1 VRKAF
6 GKKRVEEGTMSKKA
20 KFSTWLFIS
29 ALAVFLLSPAL
40 EAQYFGRNKVQY
52 QNFDFRIIKT
62 KHFDVYYYP
71 EFRAVAEES
80 ARLAERWY
88 ARLSRMLG
96 HELKGR
102 QPLIL
107 YSSSPHFQQTTAL
120 SGLIGEGTGGVTESL
135 KRRIILPV
143 GSSPYETDHVIGHEL
158 VHAFQYDMTA
168 EGGPGVGGGMNPGL
182 ARVPLW
188 FIEGLA
194 EYLSIGSVDPHT
206 AMWMRDASRRDY
218 IPKIKKM
225 DNPYKYFPYRY
236 GQALWAYITG
246 RWGDETVSRL
256 MKSVGRVGDLEAV
269 ATKVLGISYEQLGKD
284 WQEAYKKA
292 YDQVLAQTQLS
303 DPNSRVLMK
312 GEEENPYNLS
322 PVISPDGKNIMFLST
337 RDLFSI
343 DLYLADAQTGKVKK
357 KITQTAVNPEFESIQ
372 FIRSA
377 GAWDPRGKTFVF
389 GAIAKGEPVM
399 SFFDV
404 DKEKIVEEVGFKNL
418 DEIFSPTWSRD
429 GRFIAFSA
437 MIGGKSDL
445 FLYDLSSKT
454 SRQLTDDFF
463 ADLQPSW
470 SPDGRSIA
478 FVTDRFTTD
487 LTLLSIGDYELALI
501 DPDSGKIERI
511 PAFSAAKNT
520 NPQWTPD
527 SKSLVFLSDQS
538 GKTDIY
544 RIELGSQK
552 LYQVTNLYAGVS
564 GITDLSPALSV
575 AEGTGQLAY
584 SGYDGGYYTVYLM
597 DRPEALQ
604 GDPKLADFG
613 GKLLSVLPPREQ
625 PGGALLGLLRNPLF
639 GLPEQVEFPE
649 STYKPKLTLDYVAP
663 PQIGVGADRFG
674 TYTGGGVGLHWA
686 DMLGYHSVG
695 TIVQTSSRLKDLTGI
710 LTYQNS
716 KRRLNWGAVVGRIPY
731 VYGGYS
737 VGIDPEQQAYIEE
750 ELLFWQINYQLS
762 GYLAYPL
769 SQVQRVEMYAG
780 YQYIDFDAERITQAY
795 SFDGYP
801 LYRDITKLPSSP
813 SISYAY
819 TNLAL
824 VYDSAIFG
832 ATGPIL
838 GQSYILEAMPTFG
851 SFNMYTVMGDYRRY
865 FVPVRPFTL
874 AFRALHYGRY
884 GRDAEDERM
893 YPLYIGYESLVRGY
907 DYYSF
912 SYTQN
917 PGDPGFDQNRLFGS
931 KMLVANAELR
941 FPLFGLLGIGKG
953 YYGVFPI
960 DMILFYDW
968 GVAWTEKNK
977 PVLSGRERTS
987 VSSAGIGLRVNVF
1000 GYLVVGVNYVKPFD
1014 RPDKGWY
1021 FQFSFWPGF

>member
-1 VRKAF
+1 
-6 GKKRVEEGTMSKKA
+6 
-20 KFSTWLFIS
+20 
-29 ALAVFLLSPAL
+29 
-40 EAQYFGRNKVQY
+40 
-52 QNFDFRIIKT
+52 
-62 KHFDVYYYP
+62 
-71 EFRAVAEES
+71 VAEES

-88 ARLSRMLG
+88 ARISRMLG

-158 VHAFQYDMTA
+158 VHAFQYDMTS
-168 EGGPGVGGGMNPGL
+168 EGGPAGGMNPGL

-206 AMWMRDASRRDY
+206 AMWMRDASRRNFL
-218 IPKIKKM
+218 PAIKKM
-225 DNPYKYFPYRY
+225 DNPYKYFPYRF

-269 ATKVLGISYEQLGKD
+269 ATKVLGVSYEQLGKD

-292 YDQVLAQTQLS
+292 YEPVLQQTQLS
-303 DPNSRVLMK
+303 DPASRVLMK
-312 GEEENPYNLS
+312 GEEENPYNVS
-322 PVISPDGKNIMFLST
+322 PAISPDGKNIMFLST

-343 DLYLADAQTGKVKK
+343 DLYLADAQTGKIKK
-357 KITQTAVNPEFESIQ
+357 KITQTAVDPEFESIQ

-377 GAWDPRGKTFVF
+377 GAWDPRGKRFVF
-389 GAIAKGEPVM
+389 GAISKGKPVL

-404 DKEKIVEEVGFKNL
+404 DKDKIIEEIEFENL
-418 DEIFSPTWSRD
+418 DEIFSPTWSPD

-437 MIGGKSDL
+437 MTGGKSDL

-454 SRQLTDDFF
+454 SKPLTADFF

-487 LTLLSIGDYELALI
+487 LALLSIGDYELGLI
-501 DPDSGKIERI
+501 DPVSGKIERL

-544 RIELGSQK
+544 RLDLGSKK
-552 LYQVTNLYAGVS
+552 LYQLTNLYTGVS

-575 AEGTGQLAY
+575 AEGTGRLAY
-584 SGYDGGYYTVYLM
+584 SGYDGGYYTIYLI

-604 GDPKLADFG
+604 GNPNIATFG

-649 STYKPKLTLDYVAP
+649 SSYKPKLTLDYVAP

-674 TYTGGGVGLHWA
+674 TYTGGGVGLYWT
-686 DMLGYHSVG
+686 DMLGYHSLG

-710 LTYQNS
+710 LSYQNS

-731 VYGGYS
+731 VYGGYQ
-737 VGIDPEQQAYIEE
+737 VYYDPEEQAYIEE
-750 ELLFWQINYQLS
+750 EILFWQINYQLS

-795 SFDGYP
+795 TFDGIP

-819 TNLAL
+819 TTLAL

-838 GQSYILEAMPTFG
+838 GQSYIAEVMPTFG
-851 SFNMYTVMGDYRRY
+851 SFNMYSIMGDYRRY

-884 GRDAEDERM
+884 GRDAEDERL

-912 SYTQN
+912 SFNQN
-917 PGDPGFDQNRLFGS
+917 PGDSGFEQNRLFGS

-941 FPLFGLLGIGKG
+941 FPLFGVLGIGKG

-968 GVAWTEKNK
+968 GVAWSEDRANQNNK
-977 PVLSGRERTS
+977 PTFLGGDRKP

>member
-1 VRKAF
+1 
-6 GKKRVEEGTMSKKA
+6 MSKKTR
-20 KFSTWLFIS
+20 FSTWLFIS

-52 QNFDFRIIKT
+52 QTFDFRIIKT

-71 EFRAVAEES
+71 EFRGVAEES

-102 QPLIL
+102 QPLIM
-107 YSSSPHFQQTTAL
+107 YSSSPHFQQTTVL

-158 VHAFQYDMTA
+158 VHAFQYDMTS
-168 EGGPGVGGGMNPGL
+168 EGGPGGGGGSMNPGL

-194 EYLSIGSVDPHT
+194 EYLSIGPVDPHT
-206 AMWMRDASRRDY
+206 AMWMRDASRRNF
-218 IPKIKKM
+218 IPALKKM

-284 WQEAYKKA
+284 WLEAYKKA
-292 YDQVLAQTQLS
+292 YEPLLQQTQLS
-303 DPNSRVLMK
+303 DPASRVLTK
-312 GEEENPYNLS
+312 GEEENPYNVS
-322 PVISPDGKNIMFLST
+322 PVISPDGKYIMFLST

-343 DLYLADAQTGKVKK
+343 DLYLADGQTGKIKK

-377 GAWDPRGKTFVF
+377 GAWDPAGKKFVF
-389 GAIAKGEPVM
+389 GAISKGKPVLT
-399 SFFDV
+399 FFDLEK
-404 DKEKIVEEVGFKNL
+404 DKIVEEIAFENL

-429 GRFIAFSA
+429 GSFIAFSA

-454 SRQLTDDFF
+454 SRQLTADFF

-487 LTLLSIGDYELALI
+487 LALLSIGDYELALV
-501 DPDSGKIERI
+501 DPASGKIERL
-511 PAFSAAKNT
+511 PAFSAAKNI

-527 SKSLVFLSDQS
+527 SKSLIFLSDQS

-544 RIELGSQK
+544 RIELETKK
-552 LYQVTNLYAGVS
+552 LYQMTNLYTGVS

-575 AEGTGQLAY
+575 AEGTGRLAY
-584 SGYDGGYYTVYLM
+584 SAYDGGYYTIYVV
-597 DRPEALQ
+597 DNPEALK
-604 GDPKLADFG
+604 GTSSIASFG

-625 PGGALLGLLRNPLF
+625 AGGALLGLLRNPLF
-639 GLPEQVEFPE
+639 GLPEQVEFPD
-649 STYKPKLTLDYVAP
+649 SSYKPKLTLDYVAP
-663 PQIGVGADRFG
+663 PQIGVGVDRFG
-674 TYTGGGVGLHWA
+674 TYTGGGVGLYWA

-695 TIVQTSSRLKDLTGI
+695 TIVQSSSRLKDLTGI
-710 LTYQNS
+710 LSYQNS
-716 KRRLNWGAVVGRIPY
+716 QRRLNWGGVVGRIPY

-737 VGIDPEQQAYIEE
+737 VYFDPDQQAYIEE
-750 ELLFWQINYQLS
+750 QILFWQINYQLS

-780 YQYIDFDAERITQAY
+780 YQLIDFDAEKITQAY
-795 SFDGYP
+795 TFDGIP

-813 SISYAY
+813 SIGYAY
-819 TNLAL
+819 TTLAL
-824 VYDSAIFG
+824 VYDSALFG
-832 ATGPIL
+832 ATAPIL
-838 GQSYILEAMPTFG
+838 GQSYMVEVMPTFG
-851 SFNMYTVMGDYRRY
+851 SFNMYTIMGDYRRY

-912 SYTQN
+912 SYNQN
-917 PGDPGFDQNRLFGS
+917 PGDSGFNQTRLFGS

-941 FPLFGLLGIGKG
+941 FPLFGVLGIGKG

-968 GVAWTEKNK
+968 GVAWSADTAGRNNK
-977 PVLSGRERTS
+977 PTFLGGTRKP